1 MSVDLIEEIP
11 SAAEQF
17 ERRRRLNAMFRSSPK
32 VHAVVLDR
40 SIDASRAKIAT
51 KVDQSV
57 SSNADENK
65 WSDVIARSNLHAN
78 SDGSPGIQQILLAV
92 VTFYGVTHKRII
104 SAQRDADIVYPRMV
118 AIYLCRMLSGKSM
131 SQIAAAI
138 GGRDHTTILHAFRK
152 INHAISANPQL
163 ADQVTMIMAMID
175 QLVFA
180 SMVRNA
186 A

>member
-1 MSVDLIEEIP
+1 MSVDMIEEIP
-11 SAAEQF
+11 SAKEQF
-17 ERRRRLNAMFRSSPK
+17 ERRRRLNAMFRTSPR
-32 VHAVVLDR
+32 VHAVSLDR

-51 KVDQSV
+51 KSVQSKKPED
-57 SSNADENK
+57 NRTWADIISTCDIQVN
-65 WSDVIARSNLHAN
+65 R
-78 SDGSPGIQQILLAV
+78 DGSPSIQQIILAV

-118 AIYLCRMLSGKSM
+118 AIYLCRVLSGKSM
-131 SQIAAAI
+131 PQISAAL

-152 INHAISANPQL
+152 IDNAIDTNAEL
-163 ADQVTMIMAMID
+163 ADQITMIMAMID

-180 SMVRNA
+180 CMQRNA